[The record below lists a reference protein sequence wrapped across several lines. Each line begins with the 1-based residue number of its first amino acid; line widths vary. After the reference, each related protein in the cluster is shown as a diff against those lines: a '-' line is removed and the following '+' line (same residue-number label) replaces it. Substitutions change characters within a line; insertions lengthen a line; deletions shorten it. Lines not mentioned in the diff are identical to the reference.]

1 MIQPIV
7 ALFVFVSALFAA
19 VHLFAMQASLYWFY
33 WWFDLLMH
41 TWGGI
46 LITLGLFAFGTFS
59 RIKRKPTFLF
69 TLAALL
75 FVVTVWELFEWRAG
89 LFDPATHLE
98 DTLIDMFLGV
108 AAGVITYFILKK
120 KR

>member
-7 ALFVFVSALFAA
+7 VLFLLVSVTFGA
-19 VHLFAMQASLYWFY
+19 VHLFAMYASLYCFY
-33 WWFDLLMH
+33 WWFDILMH
-41 TWGGI
+41 SWGGI
-46 LITLGLFAFGTFS
+46 LITLGLFSFGTFS
-59 RIKRKPTFLF
+59 RIKRKPTLLF
-69 TLAALL
+69 TLAVLL

-98 DTLIDMFLGV
+98 DTLLDMFLGV
-108 AAGVITYFILKK
+108 AAGLITYYILKR